1 MIVSLFSVTMAQFI
15 GLSIDAMHLMPKV
28 LIALYM
34 LGFVFFM
41 FRSLKEYDIAK
52 EQDQEG

>member
-1 MIVSLFSVTMAQFI
+1 MIVSLLSVTRVQST

-28 LIALYM
+28 LIALYV

-52 EQDQEG
+52 EQER

>member
-1 MIVSLFSVTMAQFI
+1 MIVSLLSVTKAQST
-15 GLSIDAMHLMPKV
+15 GRCIDAMHLMPKV

-52 EQDQEG
+52 EQEQER

>member
-1 MIVSLFSVTMAQFI
+1 MIVSLLSVTRVQYT

-28 LIALYM
+28 LIALYV

-52 EQDQEG
+52 EQEQER

>member
-1 MIVSLFSVTMAQFI
+1 MIVLPLSVTTAQST

-52 EQDQEG
+52 EQEQEG